1 MREDLTQKFSFLAE
15 DEVLRLTLGQK
26 KSAFNFNDI
35 IKNKKIFLANLNR
48 EKWESRPV
56 LFGRAFFEPN

>member
-48 EKWESRPV
+48 EKMGEQASTFLAE
-56 LFGRAFFEPN
+56 LF